1 MATARPPNVSQP
13 ATCPRCPDQPLALQ
27 HRAKI
32 EVDVCPRC
40 HGIWLDR
47 YELDALT
54 NNAIVFERYAASL
67 AEDGDTDL
75 LPVHLARRAPAATR
89 RRP

>member
-1 MATARPPNVSQP
+1 MATARLATP
-13 ATCPRCPDQPLALQ
+13 APALCPRCPDQPLALQ
-27 HRAKI
+27 KRNQVDI
-32 EVDVCPRC
+32 DVCPRC

-54 NNAIVFERYAASL
+54 SDAIALDRYAAAL
-67 AEDGDTDL
+67 AEDGDSDL
-75 LPVHLARRAPAATR
+75 LPSRFARPSPTR

>member
-1 MATARPPNVSQP
+1 MATARLANPTP
-13 ATCPRCPDQPLALQ
+13 AHCPRCPDQPMVLQ
-27 HRAKI
+27 KRNKVDI
-32 EVDVCPRC
+32 DVCPRC

-54 NNAIVFERYAASL
+54 SQAIVFERYAAAL
-67 AEDGDTDL
+67 AEDGDSDL
-75 LPVHLARRAPAATR
+75 LPSRFARPSPVR